1 MNDPID
7 KEKLKAYISAEL
19 ENVSKLKK
27 QLTDDQID
35 RLEEEYTKAE
45 IHDTLLEMENFKP
58 LQKKYVSV
66 YLTLRNWIKLKRKK
80 TGGGSG
86 GFNRATKGDDHAD
99 YLLN

>member
-1 MNDPID
+1 MEQPID
-7 KEKLKAYISAEL
+7 KEKLKAYISEEL
-19 ENVSKLKK
+19 ENVLKLKK
-27 QLTDDQID
+27 QLTDEQID
-35 RLEEEYTKAE
+35 KLEEEFDKKE
-45 IHDTLLEMENFKP
+45 IHDTLLEMENYNG
-58 LQKKYVSV
+58 LSKKYVSV